1 LDYYFIYEGVLS
13 MPIYEYTCKQC
24 GKEFERVVL
33 SGNEKGI
40 TCPECKSKDVKKN
53 MSASTFMGAS
63 IGSCATPFP
72 NGPS

>member
-53 MSASTFMGAS
+53 MSASSFMGAS